1 MSFYPVP
8 LSSIVAL
15 SYWQQ
20 LRRRLL
26 FMKDWLRTLFITNCL
41 TNSKVFGD
49 VHWASTSADILGGF
63 NPVEKCIRYTW
74 YSMSVD
80 ILDILLSHN
89 ESLYPHQKVASSKC
103 LKPPTPAGWDK
114 SCLFIDF
121 LQERLLLDVF
131 THPVGYCTWRPAKT
145 RDRFTKMK
153 SGIDDMPNY
162 STSFYMTSVA
172 CISMGCGVMWCT
184 AVLLHLVTLRRVVYA
199 HVWFFANGPLVSQ
212 VHPFHI
218 GFCPK

>member
-20 LRRRLL
+20 LRQRLL

-74 YSMSVD
+74 YWMSVD

-114 SCLFIDF
+114 SCLWIDF

-131 THPVGYCTWRPAKT
+131 THPVGYCTWRPAKHE
-145 RDRFTKMK
+145 
-153 SGIDDMPNY
+153 ID
-162 STSFYMTSVA
+162 
-172 CISMGCGVMWCT
+172 
-184 AVLLHLVTLRRVVYA
+184 LRNEERNWRHA
-199 HVWFFANGPLVSQ
+199 
-212 VHPFHI
+212 
-218 GFCPK
+218 